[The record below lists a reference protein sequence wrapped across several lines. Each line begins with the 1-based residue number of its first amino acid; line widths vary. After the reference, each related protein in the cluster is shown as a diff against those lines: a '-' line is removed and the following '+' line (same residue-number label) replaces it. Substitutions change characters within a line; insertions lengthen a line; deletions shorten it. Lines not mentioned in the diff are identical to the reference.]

1 MSIGAEFAFFF
12 GMLLVFLSLGLWAPF
27 AIGIAGAIALFEVGG
42 WNTFRAFGLVTW
54 GTTTNANLT
63 AIPLFILMAEVI
75 THSGVSKRFYDGFA
89 ILFRRIPGGLLQ
101 TNIIGCA
108 IFAAI
113 SGASVATS
121 ASMGSVALPQLSAK
135 NYDRA
140 MSAGSLAAGGTLG
153 ILIPPSLTMIIY
165 GSLTDTSIAKLFMA
179 GMIPGL
185 LLAGVYIV
193 YIGIR
198 CAIQKDLAP
207 VSNEPAT
214 LPQIVRAL
222 VDLSPFLGLMITV
235 LGSIYL
241 GVATPTEAAAVGSS
255 LAILMCVTMGGLT
268 WRGFRDS
275 MIATIKV
282 SSTLVF
288 IILCAYIFSY
298 AVEMAGIGTAI
309 VNLVKGLGLG
319 KFGFLTALLVMY
331 ALLGCVMDGA
341 GMLVLTVPL
350 LQATLREY
358 NVDFIWFGV
367 FLVLQLELGMLTP
380 PFGLN
385 LFVINSISKWPME
398 TIIRGAV
405 PYQIIIVAYVF
416 FLMAFPEVALWLP
429 SRM

>member
-1 MSIGAEFAFFF
+1 MSLGVEFVFFF

-42 WNTFRAFGLVTW
+42 WNMFRAFGLVTW
-54 GTTTNANLT
+54 STTTNFNLT

-89 ILFRRIPGGLLQ
+89 VILRRVPGGLLQ

-135 NYDRA
+135 NYDRG

-179 GMIPGL
+179 GLIPGL
-185 LLAGVYIV
+185 LLASIYAF
-193 YIGIR
+193 YIGVR
-198 CAIQKDLAP
+198 CGLRPALAP
-207 VSNEPAT
+207 VAEEPAT
-214 LPQIVRAL
+214 WGQIAWAL
-222 VDLSPFLGLMITV
+222 VNLAPFLGLMITV
-235 LGSIYL
+235 LGSIYM
-241 GVATPTEAAAVGSS
+241 GVATPTEAAGVGSS
-255 LAILMCVTMGGLT
+255 LAIIMCVTLGGLT

-275 MIATIKV
+275 LIATIKV

-309 VNLVKGLGLG
+309 VGLIKGLGLG
-319 KFGFLTALLVMY
+319 KVGFLTILLVMY

-358 NVDFIWFGV
+358 DVDFIWFGV

-398 TIIRGAV
+398 TIIRGV
-405 PYQIIIVAYVF
+405 FPYQLIIIAYVF
-416 FLMAFPEVALWLP
+416 FLIAFPEVALWLP